1 MNKNYLFMALVFLAS
16 GLVGCSDDDDSYDW
30 YGAHENEKERLAEY
44 VKDKNPK
51 QLFEYK
57 GSIGG
62 KDFVANA
69 YVFNYKQEGVRAGN
83 GDFVLYNYVR
93 KTLDGTI
100 LDATYPSVAVGS
112 DVTPLVVKGGPIYMF
127 MKTND
132 SEIDPMA
139 DVFEYIPEGTKA
151 EALYSSL
158 TPGFWGGSTYFYY
171 EYTVEKVIK
180 DMTLLAYESKLM
192 NDFLVSVEDEIKGDI
207 IKLPLNEG
215 SGKDTITQVA
225 KILVE
230 SDDKTQ
236 VELTDSVTV
245 HYDAYILDE
254 INEKNRVI
262 TEMEEEE
269 KATLYL
275 SGMIEGFKRGVANMR
290 VGEEAYIL
298 VPSGMGYSY
307 NGWKNYEGQYL
318 IPPYATLLYKV
329 KVLSTKKNPAKN

>member
-1 MNKNYLFMALVFLAS
+1 MMLVLLAS
-16 GLVGCSDDDDSYDW
+16 GFVGCSDDDDSYDW
-30 YGAHENEKERLAEY
+30 YGAHEKEKEKLAEY

-57 GSIGG
+57 GSVGG
-62 KDFVANA
+62 KEFVANA
-69 YVFNYKQEGVRAGN
+69 YVFNYKQEGVTAGN

-112 DVTPLVVKGGPIYMF
+112 GVTPLVALGGPVYMF
-127 MKTND
+127 MKTKD
-132 SEIDPMA
+132 DEIDPMA

-151 EALYSSL
+151 EALYSSM

-180 DMTLLAYESKLM
+180 DMTLLAYENKLID
-192 NDFLVSVEDEIKGDI
+192 DFLESVKDEIKGDI

-236 VELTDSVTV
+236 VELTDSVTI
-245 HYDAYILDE
+245 HFDTYILDE
-254 INEKNRVI
+254 INDKNRVI
-262 TEMEEEE
+262 TEMKEDE
-269 KATLYL
+269 KTTLYL
-275 SGMIEGFKRGVANMR
+275 PRVEIVGLKQGIAKLR
-290 VGEEAYIL
+290 VGEEACIL

-307 NGWKNYEGQYL
+307 NGLKDYNEQYL

-329 KVLSTKKNPAKN
+329 KVISTKKNAKKD